1 MRTRIDLKS
10 AMAQAKQPVAAELT
24 LRELVAA
31 YAAVHLDETQM
42 QLRKWLDA
50 FGERSAWE
58 ITAAEL
64 AHAAEAMMD
73 SGLYQPATVNRNLS
87 FLGTVFKFARARRL
101 APAGWVSPTLAVPR
115 YPEAPRVVTI
125 TAEEIRA
132 LLDGAAA
139 FRNRKFAVFV
149 RLLYVTG
156 ARKAEIVERRWSD
169 IDLDRGE
176 ITVMQTKTDRPR
188 VLFFPPEVA
197 DLMRRVWPK
206 PKRDPAA
213 LLFDSKRCPGQPE
226 TYRRQWSEL
235 TALIGRPDLRVHDLR
250 HHRAAEL
257 LKAGTTLAVASQV
270 LGHSSLILQRRY
282 GHLETGALRT
292 AARASWEAA

>member
-1 MRTRIDLKS
+1 MRTRIDLRT
-10 AMAQAKQPVAAELT
+10 AMEQAKKPVAVELT
-24 LRELVAA
+24 LRELVSA

-50 FGERSAWE
+50 FGDRSAWE

-73 SGLYQPATVNRNLS
+73 SGLYQPATINRNLS
-87 FLGTVFKFARARRL
+87 YLGSVYKFARARRL
-101 APAGWVSPTLAVPR
+101 CPAGWVSPTLAVPR

-125 TAEEIRA
+125 SADEIRA
-132 LLDGAAA
+132 ILDGAAA

-156 ARKAEIVERRWSD
+156 ARKAEIAERRWAD
-169 IDLDRGE
+169 VDLERGE
-176 ITVMQTKTDRPR
+176 ITVLKTKTERPR

-206 PKRDPAA
+206 RDPAA
-213 LLFDSKRCPGQPE
+213 LLFNSTRCPGQPE
-226 TYRRQWSEL
+226 DYRRAWREL
-235 TALIGRPDLRVHDLR
+235 TQLIGRPDLRLHDLR